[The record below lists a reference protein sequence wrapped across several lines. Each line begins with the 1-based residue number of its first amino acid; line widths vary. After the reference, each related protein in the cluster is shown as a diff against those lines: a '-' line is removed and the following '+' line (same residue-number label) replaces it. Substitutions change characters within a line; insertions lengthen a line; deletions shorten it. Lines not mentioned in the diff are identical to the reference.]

1 MVSLK
6 EGSMNIQKSDLK
18 VKILSMLVAVVFASS
33 MLCTEGLCQMEAA
46 TTAPAATEAEP
57 AESVVTPPLPKPGN
71 VTVNFKDV
79 DIKTVLHY
87 LSEVSGVDIVPSPGV
102 EGNVT
107 MRLRDKPWEVALDI
121 VTRNYGFAYSREKDI
136 IRVMPKGRLQTEEP
150 ITEVIP
156 LNYVIQDTEGTEQ
169 NVSQLIEAIKSVIV
183 EKAGEKAT
191 FLPSANAIVVTAI
204 PARVGTI
211 KTMVAQIDKKTPQI
225 MLEAKVIEVTLDRN
239 DQFGVD
245 WNTVITASGAKRP
258 TTLPFMNNGLLR
270 GINGEW
276 QRRFYPTS
284 NLEGQDEIWN
294 FPHYTEGVGTS
305 GLVSPIAAPTAGA
318 TFLYGTL
325 DFSQFEAVIR
335 LIDERDDTN
344 ILSSPRI
351 TTLNNQTATIKVVQ
365 NVYLQKE
372 SKASDT
378 ANTVTVEFETTPRE
392 VGVILEVTPHVN
404 DKGEIAVSLKP
415 EVSSNLT
422 FSELEVSGADNTVAM
437 TYNTRQAE
445 TQIMVSDGQTIFI
458 GGLITETTTKQEHK
472 FPILGDLFGGIPGV
486 GGIFKYEQDNIDKT
500 EVVFFVTVHLVKDPR
515 DSIID
520 SNSME
525 QYNKHY
531 PETPIVKAGPVKVTE
546 HKVTVPSTTGPV
558 EEVRK
563 ARKPFLD
570 FRKKKK

>member
-1 MVSLK
+1 
-6 EGSMNIQKSDLK
+6 
-18 VKILSMLVAVVFASS
+18 
-33 MLCTEGLCQMEAA
+33 
-46 TTAPAATEAEP
+46 
-57 AESVVTPPLPKPGN
+57 
-71 VTVNFKDV
+71 
-79 DIKTVLHY
+79 
-87 LSEVSGVDIVPSPGV
+87 
-102 EGNVT
+102 
-107 MRLRDKPWEVALDI
+107 
-121 VTRNYGFAYSREKDI
+121 
-136 IRVMPKGRLQTEEP
+136 
-150 ITEVIP
+150 EVIP

-169 NVSQLIEAIKSVIV
+169 SVSQLIEAIKSVIV
-183 EKAGEKAT
+183 EKSGEKAT

-204 PARVGTI
+204 PARIGTI
-211 KTMVAQIDKKTPQI
+211 KDMVAKIDKKTPQI

-245 WNTVITASGAKRP
+245 WNTVISVSGAKRP
-258 TTLPFMNNGLLR
+258 TTFPFMNNGLLR
-270 GINGEW
+270 GIDVEL
-276 QRRFYPTS
+276 QRRFFPTS
-284 NLEGQDEIWN
+284 NLEGVDDIWS

-305 GLVSPIAAPTAGA
+305 GLVSPITAPTAGA

-325 DFSQFEAVIR
+325 DFSQFEAVLR

-404 DKGEIAVSLKP
+404 EKGEISVNLKP

-437 TYNTRQAE
+437 TYNTRRAE
-445 TQIMVSDGQTIFI
+445 TQIMVRDAQTIFI
-458 GGLITETTTKQEHK
+458 GGLITETVTKQEHK

-486 GGIFKYEQDNIDKT
+486 GGLFKYEQDNVDKT
-500 EVVFFVTVHLVKDPR
+500 EVVFFVTVHLVKDPS

-520 SNSME
+520 SNSID
-525 QYNKHY
+525 QYNKYY
-531 PETPIVKAGPVKVTE
+531 PQAPIVKAGAVKVTE
-546 HKVTVPSTTGPV
+546 HTIAMPSTAGPV
-558 EEVRK
+558 EEVKK
-563 ARKPFLD
+563 ARMPFLD